1 MDQNLLY
8 DREEELRAAMSAVLQ
23 GLHVAIPVRV
33 MKNSDGK
40 TVSAQPTVKARQT
53 MPDGTVQ
60 EVDYPEMSGLARFAS
75 GGGLSDTHPIA
86 EGDEGL
92 AIMASLSFWN
102 WREQGGTQSQV
113 DGRRHDLSD
122 AVYISGIRSVP
133 RDLKGISSTS
143 MQRRS
148 DDKQTVHDT
157 SHTGITSV
165 REGAAHQV
173 NGKAVQTEVG
183 GSKHHVDGTTI
194 QQATTK
200 FLHNCGIG

>member
-1 MDQNLLY
+1 MDQNILY
-8 DREEELRAAMSAVLQ
+8 DREEELRAAMEAALS

-33 MKNSDGK
+33 MKDSDGK
-40 TVSAQPTVKARQT
+40 TVSIRPTIKRKQT
-53 MPDGTVQ
+53 MPDGTAQ
-60 EVDYPEMSGLARFAS
+60 DVDYPDLMGLVRFAS
-75 GGGLSDTHPIA
+75 GGGLSDTHPVTT
-86 EGDEGL
+86 EDEGL
-92 AIMASLSFWN
+92 AIMSSLSFWN
-102 WREQGGTQSQV
+102 WREVGGTQPQV

-122 AVYISGIRSVP
+122 AVYVSGIRSQP
-133 RDLKGISSTS
+133 RDLKGISTGS

-183 GSKHHVDGTTI
+183 GSKHHVDAKTI
-194 QQATTK
+194 VQATAK